1 MSGQNIN
8 DYYVVDGTMYYFVTG
23 DGLYKIDIGSD
34 ISQKIW
40 ESTEQ
45 CDMCSVSS
53 DGEYIYLNNHKY
65 CYYMWELYG
74 FSENRYI
81 VIDKGGNVINEIL
94 CLMHW
99 RYILGM
105 TGIYFIKV

>member
-23 DGLYKIDIGSD
+23 EGLYKIDIGSD

-45 CDMCSVSS
+45 CDSVV
-53 DGEYIYLNNHKY
+53 YLQMENTFILIIISTVIICGN
-65 CYYMWELYG
+65 YMA
-74 FSENRYI
+74 FQKTDI
-81 VIDKGGNVINEIL
+81 
-94 CLMHW
+94 
-99 RYILGM
+99 
-105 TGIYFIKV
+105 